1 MHSFVSLILIHG
13 QLLAPPTL
21 LGELYQC
28 NDDLVI
34 RDVETN
40 ALLDSFNRG
49 WDYNEDVGLIMAGS
63 VAPDSRIVELTTDG
77 GQTFEHLA
85 DIPWGRPSEE
95 EIAGPCAVILGR
107 LS

>member
-28 NDDLVI
+28 NDDLVK

-40 ALLDSFNRG
+40 AFLDSFNRG

-77 GQTFEHLA
+77 GKTFEHLA